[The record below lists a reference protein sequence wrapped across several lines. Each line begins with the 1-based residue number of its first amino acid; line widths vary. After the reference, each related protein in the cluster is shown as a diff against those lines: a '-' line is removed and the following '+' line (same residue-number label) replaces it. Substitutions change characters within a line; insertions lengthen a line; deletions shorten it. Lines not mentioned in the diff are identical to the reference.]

1 VTAEGDAANSSECE
15 CGGAFTPHV
24 DASTACAADADL
36 TAADQLVIENWL
48 GYDKI
53 DATNGGEIPGMLSAD
68 LALFKTGAAGVWETV
83 SCFADAEET
92 VISQCGTDY
101 DVLRALWDSADVTD
115 DNLSDGGLDAA
126 TLGDVLY
133 EYELLAQAT
142 DFAGV
147 AAAFEHGIVGE
158 ADAVWDADL
167 QTALNGL
174 FCNASGALN
183 TKDETVTAAAAFAEA
198 VGDFYQ
204 EDFDDFITAT
214 GLDITATTDALAA
227 DLSADA
233 TNDYLWLDS
242 ICSKA
247 TIA

>member
-1 VTAEGDAANSSECE
+1 VTAETASANSSLCE
-15 CGGAFTPHV
+15 CGGAFTPHA
-24 DASTACAADADL
+24 DAATACSADDDL
-36 TAADQLVIENWL
+36 TADAELVIENWL
-48 GYDKI
+48 GYAKI
-53 DATNGGEIPGMLSAD
+53 DATNGGEIPGMLSDD
-68 LALFKTGAAGVWETV
+68 LAKFKTADAGVWETV
-83 SCFADAEET
+83 SCFADAEAT

-101 DVLRALWDSADVTD
+101 DILRALWDSSDID
-115 DNLSDGGLDAA
+115 DAALLAGGLDAA

-133 EYELLAQAT
+133 EYELLSQAA

-147 AAAFEHGIVGE
+147 AAAFEHGIVDD
-158 ADAVWDADL
+158 ADAVWDTDL
-167 QTALNGL
+167 QTALNAL

-183 TKDETVTAAAAFAEA
+183 TKDQTVEAAAAFAEV

-204 EDFDDFITAT
+204 EDFDAFITAT
-214 GLDITATTDALAA
+214 ELDITATTDELATA
-227 DLSADA
+227 LSATA